1 MEIKLTLTLDETNA
15 ILTVLSEAPYKIAE
29 PLITKIRSQA
39 QPQVAPK
46 EE

>member
-1 MEIKLTLTLDETNA
+1 MELTLTLTIEETNA
-15 ILTVLSEAPYKIAE
+15 ILTVLAEAPYKIAE